1 MSNVT
6 SHTTALSER
15 RFDCGSLFISG
26 RGMDYS
32 SDVSKP
38 GEPSSHVARADENVP
53 SCSVGMIDEIL
64 AQTSLVALVV
74 MMPSGFNQ
82 NISKSVVI
90 LVTKYLYTS
99 QTMAYRSRGI
109 TSEQS
114 AIRHSSWRIAT
125 ATNPLYPFR

>member
-26 RGMDYS
+26 RGMDVS
-32 SDVSKP
+32 SDVSRP
-38 GEPSSHVARADENVP
+38 GENRRLMLHVARVDENVP
-53 SCSVGMIDEIL
+53 SCSVGMIDEFL
-64 AQTSLVALVV
+64 AQISLVALVV

-90 LVTKYLYTS
+90 LVTKCFHYCLK
-99 QTMAYRSRGI
+99 
-109 TSEQS
+109 
-114 AIRHSSWRIAT
+114 
-125 ATNPLYPFR
+125 P